1 MTNTVHRTPGSRSI
15 QDAVFGCNGK
25 PDAAGGPLSGPT
37 FLWKP
42 VVAGGLIGCL
52 REARQSGRPGDNH
65 TRCYMEAGLCRRP
78 YYIQMGSLT
87 LHGSRPRN
95 PGWRR
100 YSSRW
105 WHWHR
110 QMEWTGPG
118 NVWLVESHG
127 LVGMRRRREKSKK
140 AV

>member
-1 MTNTVHRTPGSRSI
+1 MTNTVHRTPGSRST

-65 TRCYMEAGLCRRP
+65 TRCYMEVGLCRRP

-87 LHGSRPRN
+87 LQGASYKHLHIRGSRSTP
-95 PGWRR
+95 
-100 YSSRW
+100 
-105 WHWHR
+105 
-110 QMEWTGPG
+110 EALLC
-118 NVWLVESHG
+118 V
-127 LVGMRRRREKSKK
+127 
-140 AV
+140 